1 MRHDAAEA
9 TLHPPRSKSLGI
21 ALILL
26 LNLGLLGGSA
36 WLVYTLLAQSQS
48 AAEAPTVQLGTPRLF
63 PLRAASKVAKTAAL
77 SRKRPATKRPTA
89 KRHTTK
95 RHTKGSVPLPS
106 PTPKTPLKAP
116 VAAQKDLAAPKPGDS
131 PAATRTAGRPRPTDA
146 GAPPAKAKLSPDAA
160 AESPADRRRAQINAG
175 SIRLV
180 VRHHLPQI
188 QACYERATKRG
199 QRVGGMIEVRFVLSP
214 TGQVSRSQVH
224 SNTTGSSGLGVCIA
238 ATMGRWKFP
247 RPVGGEVEFIYPFVF
262 SSSR

>member
-1 MRHDAAEA
+1 M
-9 TLHPPRSKSLGI
+9 
-21 ALILL
+21 ILL

-48 AAEAPTVQLGTPRLF
+48 AAKAPTVQLGTPRAF
-63 PLRAASKVAKTAAL
+63 PVRAPSKVAKTARL
-77 SRKRPATKRPTA
+77 PSKRPATKRRSTRRIA
-89 KRHTTK
+89 KRPT
-95 RHTKGSVPLPS
+95 TKGSSPLPS
-106 PTPKTPLKAP
+106 PPRKTKVKAP
-116 VAAQKDLAAPKPGDS
+116 VAAQKDLAVSNPHSSS
-131 PAATRTAGRPRPTDA
+131 PATQAAVQPRPADA
-146 GAPPAKAKLSPDAA
+146 GAPPAKPKLSPDAA
-160 AESPADRRRAQINAG
+160 AESPADRRRAEINAG

-199 QRVGGMIEVRFVLSP
+199 QRVGGMVEVRFVISP
-214 TGQVSRSQVH
+214 VGQVSRSQVH